1 LSSSSNTVNNKF
13 DVYSLFWYNG
23 YTIEYAIL
31 KSSVFDITPSIPTE
45 TVHATAVFL
54 KNNHSKKFNYGLSL
68 CFRLLKSFATV
79 LILKPSKITLWNS
92 VRSFNVS
99 LIYSTSNRWFLSS
112 SKNSNFIINIS

>member
-1 LSSSSNTVNNKF
+1 MFILYFDIILNDNKK
-13 DVYSLFWYNG
+13 YG

-68 CFRLLKSFATV
+68 CFRLLKSFAIV
-79 LILKPSKITLWNS
+79 LILKPSKITL
-92 VRSFNVS
+92 
-99 LIYSTSNRWFLSS
+99 
-112 SKNSNFIINIS
+112 